1 MESKKKRLKGLYGR
15 GKRTQELLCIVLSTS
30 VLLSNLVCLV
40 KLADLSSFH
49 SVLIVTSACVLGM
62 LTADFLSGLAHWGAD
77 SYGSI
82 NLPLIGPAFIRPFR
96 EHHIDPTSITRHDF
110 VETNGDNFT
119 LPLPFLSMLL
129 YKLSQSPSFYG
140 QHTFFCWYLFMLGLL
155 VSFTNQIHKWSHT
168 YYGLPRVVVWMQNA
182 GVILGRREHRRHHVA
197 PHETHF
203 CITTGWLND
212 PLEKVNFWRRLEQL
226 IQVITGNK
234 PRIDDTLLREGAY
247 FDDDEDDKETK

>member
-15 GKRTQELLCIVLSTS
+15 GKRTQELTCILLSTS
-30 VLLSNLVCLV
+30 VLLSNLVYLL
-40 KLADLSSFH
+40 KQSNLTSFSSLFI
-49 SVLIVTSACVLGM
+49 VLSACFLGM

-82 NLPLIGPAFIRPFR
+82 NLWIIGPAFIRPFR

-119 LPLPFLSMLL
+119 LPLPFLSLLL
-129 YKLSQSPSFYG
+129 YKLQNPSFYN
-140 QHTFFCWYLFMLGLL
+140 QYSFFCWYLFMLGLL

-168 YYGLPRVVVWMQNA
+168 YYGLPRVVVFLQNV

-203 CITTGWLND
+203 CITTGWLNN
-212 PLEKVNFWRRLEQL
+212 PLEKINFWRRLENL
-226 IQVITGNK
+226 IEFLTGNK
-234 PRIDDTLLREGAY
+234 PRIDDTLLRENANY
-247 FDDDEDDKETK
+247 FEKTK